1 MLTLTHVLIAIAALV
16 LWGLF
21 VLASPI
27 TRCHRC
33 HGKAIIRTR
42 FRKKIRSCPR
52 CRGSRR
58 QYRLGA
64 TLVHRIAE
72 PATDAL
78 KQRIRD
84 RHNSTREGIR
94 P

>member
-1 MLTLTHVLIAIAALV
+1 MLALTHVLVAIAVVTGWA
-16 LWGLF
+16 LF
-21 VLASPI
+21 VLVSPI

-33 HGKAIIRTR
+33 RGKAIIRTR
-42 FRKKIRSCPR
+42 IRKRIRSCPR

-64 TLVHRIAE
+64 TLVHRLAE

-84 RHNSTREGIR
+84 RHTREGIK

>member
-1 MLTLTHVLIAIAALV
+1 MLTLTHVLMAIAVITGWA
-16 LWGLF
+16 LF
-21 VLASPI
+21 VYISPI

-33 HGKAIIRTR
+33 HGKAIVRTR
-42 FRKKIRSCPR
+42 IRKRIKSCPR

-64 TLVHRIAE
+64 TLVHRLAE

-78 KQRIRD
+78 KRRIAT
-84 RHNSTREGIR
+84 RHNPEVK

>member
-1 MLTLTHVLIAIAALV
+1 MLTLTNVLLAIAAV
-16 LWGLF
+16 VFWALF

-42 FRKKIRSCPR
+42 IRKRIRSCPR

-58 QYRLGA
+58 QYRRGA
-64 TLVHRIAE
+64 TLVHRLSTE
-72 PATDAL
+72 PARDSMRE
-78 KQRIRD
+78 RIRP
-84 RHNSTREGIR
+84 RHNPEA
-94 P
+94 